1 MKPLR
6 SLKILAIVSNLLTI
20 LLYVDSMSQ
29 PAFTGAAMQFVFLWV
44 PVIWTL
50 TVVLAVVWAIIQR
63 KHLFSGAMTKFTL
76 VALLFC
82 TPIPLYLTY
91 ELSQSF
97 TSFLIEKKVNFYPAE
112 SLHKQELKDSVIVAV
127 QDSLSQPQVARSI
140 SDLPQFLWMPE
151 QPESGGY
158 FCQLAFKDEYFIY
171 WFHGQCAYCFFTY
184 TTYAQTMQ
192 QVALIWTY
200 KTDCLLDM
208 SLLEKSYRLK
218 RYPRHGD
225 IFATYK
231 LENDS
236 TLNVEYHFP
245 EWVNE
250 VNSAANY
257 PLFPKKLYIFR
268 R

>member
-1 MKPLR
+1 MTPLR
-6 SLKILAIVSNLLTI
+6 SLRILAIVSNLLTI

-29 PAFTGAAMQFVFLWV
+29 PGFTGAAMQFVFLWV

-50 TVVLAVVWAIIQR
+50 TVVLALVWTIIQR
-63 KHLFSGAMTKFTL
+63 RHLFSGAMTKLTL

-82 TPIPLYLTY
+82 TPIPLYLVY

-97 TSFLIEKKVNFYPAE
+97 TSFLIEKKVKIYPTE
-112 SLHKQELKDSVIVAV
+112 SSQKEEGNDAVNIVV
-127 QDSLSQPQVARSI
+127 QDSLSPPQTAKSI

-158 FCQLAFKDEYFIY
+158 FCQLAFEDEYVVY
-171 WFHGQCAYCFFTY
+171 WFHGQCGYYFFTY
-184 TTYAQTMQ
+184 TTYAQTFQ

-208 SLLEKSYRLK
+208 SLLEKSYGLK

-231 LENDS
+231 LKNDS

-245 EWVNE
+245 DWVKE

-257 PLFPKKLYIFR
+257 PLFPKELYIIR
-268 R
+268 K